1 MLGKKQSSCVGFNPF
16 SRYEQEKPSIS
27 TKIINK
33 LKSLFQIN
41 LNPSS
46 CIKRE
51 LIFQQTIYVPVD
63 LDIVGAQTI
72 EHDSIQICHSQS
84 SIKQRRYKPISFD
97 DHLKEKKQVELLN
110 EFNKKVQKEKEKQK
124 KKVNDL
130 QQSFDRVLPQDI
142 HIADEKK
149 VIQPRKKLSSQQYKK
164 RKLDQKKKQV
174 GIKVV
179 YTKHVYDQIQD
190 SINESRIKEV
200 PEQMSDDS
208 LKNNSLLAAELKVKP
223 QKKEMIIISLE
234 DEQKKEREPPLK
246 NEIKE
251 NQSKK
256 LRKSSSM
263 INLNEQEAKSFS
275 CSPKKLENSQSKKQS
290 DLINITKQ
298 VEPLINEVRK
308 AIKRNEKQTEF
319 SVQPQQT
326 VINFLVQGSGE
337 QQKIQTIN
345 NSSLQKKEVSED
357 VKQTEV
363 QERHINN
370 FSETPLLGF
379 GKNSNGP
386 QGQTIPYN
394 INVQSSLFAPNDSKD
409 QDLQKSSNQ
418 CSGQNLFQNQFTSN
432 QNKSQPLNS
441 FLNDNKETLDQ
452 PKKIEE
458 SKQTYNIFNNTQE
471 SQNDQLPLKKQLFE
485 SLTYQSQS
493 TQGEQKE
500 ESKQNQPD
508 DSNQKPEIEN
518 TQPNSIA
525 LNFQLKSSSDNKQD
539 FQFNLN
545 SQLNQVSQQT
555 PFQILQQQPPKNENN
570 KTDIFTTDLL
580 INKVATPVKQISNP
594 FLQQSSKIDQEQ
606 IISYFSIH
614 SQQQNKINQD
624 DPAKA
629 QIPQF
634 TNELFNKQNTGA
646 SMFNL
651 PNRNAFQ
658 ESANNN
664 MKMNNNGVNN
674 DMEITDT
681 LLISQ
686 QFQHQQ
692 QQSLQTQNTFGS
704 FNQSQL
710 GTNNFFPQ
718 MQQQISSGFNPVQY
732 FQKNPQQ
739 QNEHQTQYFQL
750 HQTNGIFTQDPPKQ
764 TNQSQSLNNSFSS
777 RNGNKKQRID
787 Q

>member
-1 MLGKKQSSCVGFNPF
+1 MFGKKKSSSVGFNPF
-16 SRYEQEKPSIS
+16 SRFEQEKPSIS

-33 LKSLFQIN
+33 LKSLFQTN

-51 LIFQQTIYVPVD
+51 LISQQTIYVPVD

-72 EHDSIQICHSQS
+72 EHGNINIDQDSIQICHSQS
-84 SIKQRRYKPISFD
+84 SIKQRRYKPTSFD
-97 DHLKEKKQVELLN
+97 DHLKEQQKQIKLLDDFNQKLQKKE
-110 EFNKKVQKEKEKQK
+110 EKHL
-124 KKVNDL
+124 KKVNAL

-142 HIADEKK
+142 HITEDKK
-149 VIQPRKKLSSQQYKK
+149 DIQPRKKLSSQQYKK
-164 RKLDQKKKQV
+164 RKLDL
-174 GIKVV
+174 GIQFV
-179 YTKHVYDQIQD
+179 YKKHVYDQYQD
-190 SINESRIKEV
+190 SIDESRIKV
-200 PEQMSDDS
+200 IPEQMSDDS
-208 LKNNSLLAAELKVKP
+208 LKNNSLLAAELKVQPKN
-223 QKKEMIIISLE
+223 KEIIIISLE
-234 DEQKKEREPPLK
+234 NQQKQELEPPLI
-246 NEIKE
+246 NGIKE

-275 CSPKKLENSQSKKQS
+275 CSPKELENSQSRKQS

-308 AIKRNEKQTEF
+308 EIKKNEKQTEF

-337 QQKIQTIN
+337 QQKIQTTN
-345 NSSLQKKEVSED
+345 NSTSQKKEVPEE

-363 QERHINN
+363 QESHINN
-370 FSETPLLGF
+370 FSETPLFGF

-386 QGQTIPYN
+386 QMIPYK
-394 INVQSSLFAPNDSKD
+394 INVQSSLFAFNDSKD
-409 QDLQKSSNQ
+409 QDVQKSSNN
-418 CSGQNLFQNQFTSN
+418 CSGQNLFQNQFTFS
-432 QNKSQPLNS
+432 QNKSQPQNS
-441 FLNDNKETLDQ
+441 IVNNNKESSDQ
-452 PKKIEE
+452 KQKVEE
-458 SKQTYNIFNNTQE
+458 SKQTYSLFNNTQE
-471 SQNDQLPLKKQLFE
+471 SQNDQFPLKKQLFQN
-485 SLTYQSQS
+485 LTYQSQS

-508 DSNQKPEIEN
+508 DSNQKPDIEN
-518 TQPNSIA
+518 TQPISIG
-525 LNFQLKSSSDNKQD
+525 LNLQLKSSSDNKKD
-539 FQFNLN
+539 IQFNIN
-545 SQLNQVSQQT
+545 SQLNQVGQQT

-570 KTDIFTTDLL
+570 KTDTYTPDLL
-580 INKVATPVKQISNP
+580 INKVATPAKQISNP
-594 FLQQSSKIDQEQ
+594 FLQQSPKIDQEQ
-606 IISYFSIH
+606 IIDYFSNH
-614 SQQQNKINQD
+614 LQQQNNINQD

-629 QIPQF
+629 QISQF
-634 TNELFNKQNTGA
+634 SNELFQQQNIGA

-651 PNRNAFQ
+651 QNRNAFQ
-658 ESANNN
+658 ESLSNN
-664 MKMNNNGVNN
+664 MKMNNNGVKN

-681 LLISQ
+681 LLPSQ
-686 QFQHQQ
+686 QFQQP
-692 QQSLQTQNTFGS
+692 LQTQNTFGS

-718 MQQQISSGFNPVQY
+718 MQQQISGGFNPVQY
-732 FQKNPQQ
+732 FQKNPLQ
-739 QNEHQTQYFQL
+739 QNEHQPQYFQL
-750 HQTNGIFTQDPPKQ
+750 HQTNGIFAQDPPKQ